1 MSTRQELTVNSSVQ
15 QATFE
20 KACDLAWSAI
30 NEIDVTKWG
39 YDPLPGNAIKT
50 TKPNPNMDQ
59 YWIIP
64 IDMSEVAAWDR
75 ITAAERYYR
84 ITTTG
89 YIVVREFR
97 KDGYSPIHNRLLTY
111 EQAQQVATGQ
121 QFYITTS
128 SRYGSKNI
136 IFTAEDFQQCIQ
148 NIQYIG
154 SKAETWEQEL
164 EYALTDGDIEPL

>member
-1 MSTRQELTVNSSVQ
+1 MSTRQEFTVNSSVQ
-15 QATFE
+15 KAIFE
-20 KACDLAWSAI
+20 KAADLSWSAI
-30 NEIDVTKWG
+30 NEIEVTQWC

-64 IDMSEVAAWDR
+64 IDMSDVAKWDR
-75 ITAAERYYR
+75 ITETERYYR

-89 YIVVREFR
+89 YIVVREFW
-97 KDGYSPIHNRLLTY
+97 KDGFSPIHNRLLTY
-111 EQAQQVATGQ
+111 EQAHHVATGQ

-136 IFTAEDFQQCIQ
+136 IFTVEDFQQCIK
-148 NIQYIG
+148 NIG